1 VLHFLSHFLQ
11 VQPHKVQVWCSFTDD
26 FLILFADQSV
36 VNRVLHVMP
45 PQEATFSLVFR
56 WWRLQAGALFSP
68 LCFKVLLSITN
79 LPAHI

>member
-56 WWRLQAGALFSP
+56 
-68 LCFKVLLSITN
+68 
-79 LPAHI
+79 